1 MNAAQLQSSFNRTA
15 IRASLRVVLICLSL
29 CSVAL
34 AQGGKAEPQQ
44 IKFKPGTSSA
54 TIKDKI
60 KNAEEAEYAFSAKAG
75 QRLTIKLVSVPGR
88 SSVFNIES
96 PNKKDMGLEYDANYN
111 YQGKLPE
118 SGDYLITVS
127 RPAKSRGVSSY
138 TLVIS
143 IK

>member
-1 MNAAQLQSSFNRTA
+1 MDSRKLHAGRRNRMS
-15 IRASLRVVLICLSL
+15 RASGAALVVLSL
-29 CSVAL
+29 CAIAF
-34 AQGGKAEPQQ
+34 AQGGKAEPKQ

-60 KNAEEAEYAFSAKAG
+60 KNSEEAEYAFTAKAG
-75 QRLTIKLVSVPGR
+75 QRVTIKLISVPGR

-96 PNKKDMGLEYDANYN
+96 PNKMYMGLEYDANYD

-118 SGDYLITVS
+118 GGDYLITVS
-127 RPAKSRGVSSY
+127 RPTRSRGVSSY
-138 TLVIS
+138 TLVVA